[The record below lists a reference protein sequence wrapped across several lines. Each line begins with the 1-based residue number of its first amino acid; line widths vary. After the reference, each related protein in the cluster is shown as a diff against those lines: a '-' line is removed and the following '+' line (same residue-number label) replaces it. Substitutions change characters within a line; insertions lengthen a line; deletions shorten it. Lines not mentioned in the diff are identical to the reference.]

1 MVLYGNEKEWGLIQ
15 AIGRSYPAGK
25 FTSFFSFTFLAIIL
39 YFELSTYP
47 QSVSLPPVPPH
58 VDNNN
63 CSNINVNLKV
73 GRQGIA
79 LLLCCLVY
87 AGLWRFHK

>member
-25 FTSFFSFTFLAIIL
+25 FTPFFSFTFLAIIL

-63 CSNINVNLKV
+63 CSNINVNLKAGQAGV
-73 GRQGIA
+73 EQA
-79 LLLCCLVY
+79 
-87 AGLWRFHK
+87 AGLNPA